1 MNSTVIHRLLDFF
14 GLLFGAMVVYDWT
27 SLGFNPAMAATIAAY
42 VFLIDKILKLAINL
56 TVDGPGGLFA
66 KWDTN
71 TAHNVVNVI
80 GLFIASMLAF
90 DWSGLGLSPQ
100 AAATMAGAFLFADKA
115 VKFWL
120 NINRA
125 GWSGILVPPDRT
137 RR

>member
-1 MNSTVIHRLLDFF
+1 MKSTVIHRLMDFL
-14 GLLFGAMVVYDWT
+14 GLIFGALVAYDWT
-27 SLGFNPAMAATIAAY
+27 SLGMNPAMAATVAAY

-71 TAHNVVNVI
+71 TAHNIVNVI
-80 GLFIASMLAF
+80 GLFVASLLAF
-90 DWSGLGLSPQ
+90 DWTGLGLSPQ

-125 GWSGILVPPDRT
+125 GLSGLLIPPNT
-137 RR
+137 SRR